1 MEQSATSQGLR
12 GARFAPPRA
21 PPGAVAR
28 ARLVEQIERADVKLT
43 LICAPAGFGKTTL
56 MQQLRKRYQARRFA
70 TVWLQ
75 VKPGD
80 NSLGA
85 FLQSLAGALR
95 ATLPEGAAPLGLR
108 SFEAVGSPQG
118 LAAELIEL
126 LSLAEAEIALFLDDV
141 EILISEAIWAFLQRF
156 IEELDARHRLVFA
169 CRRTPSLALA
179 RMRAQG
185 EAIEFGQ
192 DDMRFTSE
200 ETYAYLERQSVSTSA
215 AQALQ
220 QRTEGWPAALQ
231 LAAVALKAKGVRDL
245 DGLRSSPRA
254 DPAVAEYLAQE
265 VLETRPPRQRDFLL
279 RSAVLGEF
287 SAEMCD
293 AALGRTDSAEMIEE
307 VLRNNLLLSPIDAEH
322 RWYRYH
328 PLFADFLRAR
338 MEREAKADL
347 PVLHSRAAAWSA
359 ERGLTDEAVSHAL
372 AANDH
377 EFAAD
382 LLAKTAMEKVR
393 TGRVAATA
401 RGIEALPDAVVL
413 ARPAL
418 LSAAAFAAIF
428 AHRYETARRYMDAI
442 ERSED
447 AARGAEDDIA
457 AMRLMLFGWT
467 DRVTDLLQAV
477 ESLRAKS
484 SRFGPFTRGLASN
497 ASAYCN
503 IALGRFVDAQRDL
516 AEAREACEPIKA
528 LYVLS
533 YAACFSAAIELNHG
547 QAASARATL
556 VNALD
561 RAIAEGQ
568 RYGSSGAVVATYLI
582 ELLYEAN
589 ALDVCQSLV
598 EAYLPIIAETGLPD
612 HLILTYRIAARL
624 HFLRGHRDAGLALL
638 LQLNELG
645 ARRGIRRLS
654 SAAWLERSYA
664 ALREKDIQSARRF
677 LATGDD
683 PATWETFSQLN
694 MHASDI
700 EDVTIA
706 EIRVSLA
713 SGGARQALVQAQAA
727 RAVAEAAGRRRRGLR
742 LQFLEAQSLESLGRG
757 REAGAALDMVIAA
770 AAEDGMARVL
780 LDECWATGS
789 LIARAHSTEDSRAT
803 ALLRAMA
810 EPPATAHPA
819 IVDGHTTSGFRLTSR
834 EAQIL
839 RLVWRGSS
847 NKAIARDLFLTE
859 NTVETHLRR
868 IFGKLGTRNR
878 TQAAALAREA
888 GAI

>member
-1 MEQSATSQGLR
+1 MEQSATSQGLHD
-12 GARFAPPRA
+12 ARFAPPRA
-21 PPGAVAR
+21 PLAAVER
-28 ARLVEQIERADVKLT
+28 VRLVEQIERADVKLT

-56 MQQLRKRYQARRFA
+56 MQQLRKRYQARGFA
-70 TVWLQ
+70 TVWLR
-75 VKPGD
+75 VGPGD

-85 FLQSLAGALR
+85 FVQSLAGAMR
-95 ATLPEGAAPLGLR
+95 ATLPENSERPSLR
-108 SFEAVGSPQG
+108 GFEAVGSPQG
-118 LAAELIEL
+118 LAADLIER
-126 LSLAEAEIALFLDDV
+126 LSLAEAEIALFLDDL
-141 EILISEAIWAFLQRF
+141 EILVAEAVRAFLQRF
-156 IEELDARHRLVFA
+156 IKELDARHRLVLA
-169 CRRTPSLALA
+169 CRHTPDLALA

-185 EAIEFGQ
+185 DVIELGQ
-192 DDMRFTSE
+192 ADMRFTSE
-200 ETYAYLERQSVSTSA
+200 ETYLYLDRQSVSASA

-245 DGLRSSPRA
+245 EGLRPSLRA

-265 VLETRPPRQRDFLL
+265 ILETLAPNQRDFLL

-287 SAEMCD
+287 SSELCD
-293 AALGRTDSAEMIEE
+293 AALGRTDSAEMIAE

-322 RWYRYH
+322 HWYRYH

-338 MEREAKADL
+338 IESEARAEL
-347 PVLHSRAAAWSA
+347 PALHRRAAAWTA
-359 ERGLTDEAVSHAL
+359 ERGLIDEAVSHAL
-372 AANDH
+372 AAKDY

-382 LLAKTAMEKVR
+382 LLTKTAMDKVR
-393 TGRVAATA
+393 SGRVADTA
-401 RGIEALPDAVVL
+401 RGVEALPEAVVFG
-413 ARPAL
+413 RPAL
-418 LSAAAFAAIF
+418 LRAAAFAAIF
-428 AHRYETARRYMDAI
+428 AHRYDAARRYMNAI

-457 AMRLMLFGWT
+457 AMRLMLLGWT

-477 ESLRAKS
+477 ESLRTEVS
-484 SRFGPFTRGLASN
+484 GFGAFTRGLASN
-497 ASAYCN
+497 ASAFCH
-503 IALGRFVDAQRDL
+503 IALGRFVEAERDL
-516 AEAREACEPIKA
+516 AQTREACEPINA

-533 YAACFSAAIELNHG
+533 YAACFAAAIELNHG
-547 QAASARATL
+547 QVASARATL
-556 VNALD
+556 VSALD

-589 ALDVCQSLV
+589 ELDVCQSLV

-612 HLILTYRIAARL
+612 HLILAYRIAARL
-624 HFLRGHRDAGLALL
+624 HFLRGQRDAGLATLV
-638 LQLNELG
+638 QLNELG

-664 ALREKDIQSARRF
+664 ALRDKDIQNARRF
-677 LATGDD
+677 LATGAD
-683 PATWETFSQLN
+683 PSLWDQFSRLN
-694 MHASDI
+694 MHASEV

-713 SGGARQALVQAQAA
+713 SGEAKQVLVRVQAE
-727 RAVAEAAGRRRRGLR
+727 RGIAEAAGRRRRALR

-757 REAGAALDMVIAA
+757 REAGAALDLLVAA
-770 AAEDGMARVL
+770 AIEGGMARVL
-780 LDECWATGS
+780 LDDCWATDS
-789 LIARAHSTEDSRAT
+789 LIVRAHSTGDSRVT
-803 ALLRAMA
+803 TLLRLMG
-810 EPPATAHPA
+810 EPTAAGDAAAGPGRA
-819 IVDGHTTSGFRLTSR
+819 ASSFRLTSR

>member
-1 MEQSATSQGLR
+1 MERSATSQGLH

-21 PPGAVAR
+21 PPGAVER
-28 ARLVEQIERADVKLT
+28 VRLVEQIERADAKLT

-56 MQQLRKRYQARRFA
+56 MQQVRKRFQARRFT

-85 FLQSLAGALR
+85 FLHSLAGALR
-95 ATLPEGAAPLGLR
+95 ATLPEFAASPSLR
-108 SFEAVGSPQG
+108 DFDAGSPQG

-126 LSLAEAEIALFLDDV
+126 LSLAEAEIALFLDDLETMTADAV
-141 EILISEAIWAFLQRF
+141 WAFLQRF
-156 IEELDARHRLVFA
+156 IEELDARHRLVLA
-169 CRRTPSLALA
+169 CRHGFGLALA

-192 DDMRFTSE
+192 QDMRFTSE
-200 ETYAYLERQSVSTSA
+200 ETYTYLERQSVGASA

-220 QRTEGWPAALQ
+220 RRTEGWPAALQ
-231 LAAVALKAKGVRDL
+231 LAAVALKAKGARDL
-245 DGLRSSPRA
+245 DGWRPSLRA
-254 DPAVAEYLAQE
+254 DSSVAEYLAQE
-265 VLETRPPRQRDFLL
+265 VLDSRPPSQRDFLL

-287 SAEMCD
+287 SSEMCD
-293 AALGRTDSAEMIEE
+293 VALGRTDSAEMIAD

-338 MEREAKADL
+338 MEREAKPEL
-347 PVLHSRAAAWSA
+347 PALHRRAAAWSA

-372 AANDH
+372 AANDY

-382 LLAKTAMEKVR
+382 LLAKTAMDKVR
-393 TGRVAATA
+393 NGRVADTA
-401 RGIEALPDAVVL
+401 RGIAALPEAVVL
-413 ARPAL
+413 GRPAL
-418 LSAAAFAAIF
+418 LRAAAFAAIF
-428 AHRYETARRYMDAI
+428 AHRYDAARRYMNAI
-442 ERSED
+442 GGSED
-447 AARGAEDDIA
+447 AALGAEDDIA
-457 AMRLMLFGWT
+457 AMRLMLLGWT

-484 SRFGPFTRGLASN
+484 ASFGPFTRGLASN

-516 AEAREACEPIKA
+516 AEAREACEPINA

-556 VNALD
+556 AGALD
-561 RAIAEGQ
+561 RLIMEGQ

-589 ALDVCQSLV
+589 ELDVCQSLV

-624 HFLRGHRDAGLALL
+624 HFLRGHQDAGTAALV
-638 LQLNELG
+638 QLSDIG
-645 ARRGIRRLS
+645 ARRGIGRLS

-664 ALREKDIQSARRF
+664 ALRDKDIQNARRL
-677 LATGDD
+677 LATGAD
-683 PATWETFSQLN
+683 PATWERFPNLN

-706 EIRVSLA
+706 EIRIKLA
-713 SGGARQALVQAQAA
+713 SGEVKQALAQAQSA
-727 RAVAEAAGRRRRGLR
+727 RAIAVTAGRRRRALR
-742 LQFLEAQSLESLGRG
+742 LKFLEAQCLELLGRG
-757 REAGAALDMVIAA
+757 REAGIALNALIAA
-770 AAEDGMARVL
+770 AVEGGMARVV
-780 LDECWATGS
+780 LDECWATDL
-789 LIARAHSTEDSRAT
+789 LIARARSTEDSRAA
-803 ALLRAMA
+803 ALLRAMGEA
-810 EPPATAHPA
+810 PAGAHAPSF
-819 IVDGHTTSGFRLTSR
+819 DGRATSGFRLTSR